1 MSITDTINNL
11 KDKLFNYGKAVI
23 IVRSNQQRELAK
35 RLIDELPEGYE
46 IVFRKES
53 KKRTKEQNS
62 YSWAGMLGDFK
73 RQGFVNGRQF
83 KEMDWHEYLKKLFL
97 PDHYIEG
104 ITLKGY
110 RKWIELPDGTLHMVG
125 STTQLTVLGFS
136 NYINECV
143 AFGAQELGIMFT
155 DIRNK

>member
-35 RLIDELPEGYE
+35 LLIDEIPEGYE
-46 IVFRKES
+46 IAFRKES
-53 KKRTKEQNS
+53 KKRTKEQNA
-62 YSWAGMLGDFK
+62 YGWAGMLEDFK
-73 RQGFVNGRQF
+73 EQGFVNGRQF
-83 KEMDWHEYLKKLFL
+83 NEDSWHELLKKMFL
-97 PDHYIEG
+97 PPHYIEG

-110 RKWIELPDGTLHMVG
+110 IKWLELPDGTLIMKG

-136 NYINECV
+136 NYINECI

-155 DIRNK
+155 DIRG